1 MAQKDRSM
9 TVKSEDDF
17 SEHSQVDP
25 VNNVNVYR
33 QFLNYVCRLTIEARA
48 GKSSGKEPFYSL
60 LGLRWAL
67 FLGPDS
73 LH

>member
-17 SEHSQVDP
+17 SEHFQVDP

-33 QFLNYVCRLTIEARA
+33 QFLNYVCRLTMGREVGRNHSIL
-48 GKSSGKEPFYSL
+48 S
-60 LGLRWAL
+60 WV
-67 FLGPDS
+67 
-73 LH
+73 